1 MLSLHITSFCHEFFI
16 YYIILTSII
25 SDWIEL
31 MKVIESANLERFCKM
46 MHIFLLAA
54 LVGKFIIIVLDKIMT
69 IYHDFLI
76 YRAMSIRSNLSM

>member
-1 MLSLHITSFCHEFFI
+1 MLSLHITSFCHECFI
-16 YYIILTSII
+16 YYIILTYII
-25 SDWIEL
+25 SDWVKL

-54 LVGKFIIIVLDKIMT
+54 LVGKLIIIVLDEIMT

-76 YRAMSIRSNLSM
+76 YRAMSI